1 MVPRIHDALT
11 HVWNPQSRTSNA
23 RALAAV
29 QEALV
34 YTDAFAAHMKELFA
48 GVLGSLQNCVKGI
61 APLYLVARQG
71 FKSCLTLYFFVYF
84 YFYLVL
90 SELYFLF
97 SFM

>member
-61 APLYLVARQG
+61 APLSISFPLVARQG
-71 FKSCLTLYFFVYF
+71 FKSCLTLYFFILF
-84 YFYLVL
+84 L
-90 SELYFLF
+90 SLF
-97 SFM
+97 GFE